1 MTAKTI
7 STIYL
12 MLKADYEAKYDRYLK
27 SLDVNTDKEEKDRI
41 GEELDDAVSVLDD
54 FNNNWNGGGKN
65 GKW

>member
-12 MLKADYEAKYDRYLK
+12 MLKADYESKYDRYLK